1 MAGLSIETSLLYKN
15 TLYSDASTGM
25 QALQRDFEASAR
37 RIQPMLAQE
46 LLRHLQ
52 LVAQQLAEKHSGAW
66 PGGTTATTLSRRS
79 GEAMESLK
87 KGVKIQ
93 QGTSGVEGTMSG
105 VFYLTI
111 HEYGGTIRA
120 TKAQYLTIPLP
131 AALNSN
137 GTPKKRSAR
146 EWNNTF
152 VGQSKAGNLII
163 FQRNGRLITPLYVL
177 KKSVKIRARLGLR
190 KAQEDA
196 MDLFVNRVA
205 RFVAE
210 DIMG

>member
-1 MAGLSIETSLLYKN
+1 MAEEAGISLLYKN
-15 TLYSDASTGM
+15 TMYSDASSGM
-25 QALQRDFEASAR
+25 QALQRDFEASAA
-37 RIQPMLAQE
+37 RIKPMLAQE

-52 LVAQQLAEKHSGAW
+52 IVAQTLAQKHSGAW
-66 PGGTTATTLSRRS
+66 PGGTTSSSLSRRS
-79 GEAMESLK
+79 GEAMDSLK
-87 KGVKIQ
+87 KGVKVTDGI
-93 QGTSGVEGTMSG
+93 GGIEGSMSG
-105 VFYLTI
+105 AFYLTI

-120 TKAQYLTIPLP
+120 TKAQYLTIPLK

-163 FQRNGRLITPLYVL
+163 FQRQGRQLIPLYVL
-177 KKSVKIRARLGLR
+177 KKSVKIKARLGLR

-196 MDLFVNRVA
+196 VDAFIGRVA
-205 RFVAE
+205 NIVAE